1 MIAPITVM
9 LHKNNN
15 TDDHLLLKRAQTG
28 ERMALEQ
35 LLERHR
41 RRVVSIAYRALS
53 NADDAQDVAQEALV
67 YVSQKLTTLRN
78 PEAFAGWLRQI
89 TLNLCTDY
97 RRRRGTRRIGEP
109 IVLLN
114 EASEEANYAER
125 LIIQQALAPLSEAHR
140 TVLLLHYIGGWS
152 IEEVAEITS
161 VPINT
166 VRSRLMHAKKHLR
179 TDLSL
184 FAPKNKIKTMNSTE
198 STTFTLTKAQS
209 ALLYTTFPNAKIQS
223 IQENPEPWMPFS
235 CRITG
240 QETSGNTF
248 SVDIRNDITPDRQEL
263 LATLSTLG
271 IPVPKVL
278 ATTPEG
284 GTLCRT
290 PQGEN
295 TLTWALG
302 GTPHRIRIACER
314 GIEGIEMLQSI
325 TEPLLATP
333 VGQKLPRRSL
343 QDEADQVISTGGVW
357 LADPWFAGA
366 SQKVR
371 RAVGDVDTPL
381 VFTDYLHFFPN
392 FLRIAT
398 QETLANND
406 APMGWPGD
414 TALKQNPITEF
425 VHPFGHVGDPIL
437 GLTMVLIYDCYPIV
451 HAGFVEQF
459 LWKNGYTKRDFGIR
473 LALRALQTIQREL
486 SVQRPEDKENG
497 ADYWDALHG
506 YAEQGLG
513 WM

>member
-1 MIAPITVM
+1 M
-9 LHKNNN
+9 LNKNEND
-15 TDDHLLLKRAQTG
+15 TQLLERAHQG

-41 RRVVSIAYRALS
+41 KSTTALAYRALN

-78 PEAFAGWLRQI
+78 PDAFAGWLRQI
-89 TLNLCTDY
+89 TLNLCVDY
-97 RRRRGTRRIGEP
+97 RRRRGTRRLGEP
-109 IVLLN
+109 MAVLD
-114 EASEEANYAER
+114 AVTEEANYAER
-125 LIIQQALAPLSEAHR
+125 LIIRQALAPLSEAHR

-152 IEEVAEITS
+152 IEEVAEITA

-184 FAPKNKIKTMNSTE
+184 FEPRNKIKTIKTMK
-198 STTFTLTKAQS
+198 STTFALTEAQT
-209 ALLYTTFPNAKIQS
+209 ALFYTAFPNATIHFIQA
-223 IQENPEPWMPFS
+223 EPEPWMPFS

-240 QETSGNTF
+240 QAANGDAF
-248 SVDIRNDITPDRQEL
+248 SADIRNDISPERHEL
-263 LATLSTLG
+263 LNTLATLG
-271 IPVPKVL
+271 IPVPQVL
-278 ATTPEG
+278 ANTPEG
-284 GTLCRT
+284 GTLCAT

-314 GIEGIEMLQSI
+314 GIEGIERLQAI

-333 VGQKLPRRSL
+333 AGQKLPRRTL
-343 QDEADQVISTGGVW
+343 QDETDEIISKGGVW
-357 LADPWFAGA
+357 LNDAWFAA
-366 SQKVR
+366 ALQKVR
-371 RAVGDVDTPL
+371 QAVGEVNTPL
-381 VFTDYLHFFPN
+381 VFTDYIHFFPN

-398 QETLANND
+398 QETLPD
-406 APMGWPGD
+406 APMGWPND
-414 TALKQNPITEF
+414 ITLKQNPITEF
-425 VHPFGHVGDPIL
+425 VHPFGHIGDPIL
-437 GLTMVLIYDCYPIV
+437 GLTMVLLYDCYPIV

-459 LWKNGYTKRDFGIR
+459 LWKNGYSKRDFGIR
-473 LALRALQTIQREL
+473 LALRSLQTIQREL
-486 SVQRPEDKENG
+486 PVQRPKNKEEG

-506 YAEQGLG
+506 YAEQALG